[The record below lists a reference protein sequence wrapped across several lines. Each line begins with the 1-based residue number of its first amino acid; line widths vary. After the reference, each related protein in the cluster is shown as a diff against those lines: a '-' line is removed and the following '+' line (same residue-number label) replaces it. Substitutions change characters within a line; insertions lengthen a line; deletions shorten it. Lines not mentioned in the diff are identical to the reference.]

1 MDFGNFDIFAA
12 KDDVGNQERVLSLDP
27 HQVYPDPGN
36 VRRAIEQ
43 TEIDGLAET
52 ISARGQLQ
60 PIIVAPADDD
70 GRYRIQFGERRWR
83 ACLQLGRPVQAIVRE
98 VSDPDQL
105 RVDQFIENDQRED
118 LSVRDMIAFV
128 ADQVAGG
135 RSIADL
141 ARGTGRDRARLSR
154 LHSLASAP
162 DFIVARLDD
171 LPVRGAVALMNA
183 AAHDEAGVRL
193 LLDRAPVGS
202 LTIAACEAFA
212 RHETAARTLP
222 ETHERVSPAPAPA
235 APASLPTDPKQ
246 SHCAPAVSSGRE
258 QTEAVRYID
267 IDGKRARLIEALVQF
282 EGEDQARTVQF

>member
-52 ISARGQLQ
+52 IAARGQLQ

-98 VSDPDQL
+98 MSDPDQL

-154 LHSLASAP
+154 LHSLATAP

-171 LPVRGAVALMNA
+171 LPIRGAVALMNA

-202 LTIAACEAFA
+202 LTIADCEAFA
-212 RHETAARTLP
+212 RRDTAARTLP
-222 ETHERVSPAPAPA
+222 ETQERVSPAPTPA
-235 APASLPTDPKQ
+235 ASASLPKDPKQ
-246 SHCAPAVSSGRE
+246 SHRAPVGSSVRE
-258 QTEAVRYID
+258 QTEAVRFID
-267 IDGKRARLIEALVQF
+267 IDGKRARLIEAVVQF